1 MDKFNLEKAIADWR
15 RQMQSAGLK
24 NSDALNELESH
35 LREEIQQQMQAGL
48 AAQQAFE
55 AAATHIGGA
64 QALNTEFAK
73 LRRTHMDFLARLKR
87 FLLRGF
93 LPNPAL
99 PPLSA
104 FTPNAQQT
112 LELARAEAPR
122 LNHDFI
128 GTEHVLLGL
137 LNSPAGI
144 IPDIMRRM
152 GVDAETV
159 RKEIEVLIGPGV
171 PAQRVAAAI
180 PYTPRAIRALS
191 LAMGEAEAQQQP
203 HVSPEHILLG
213 LLKEGEGVGAIVL
226 KKLGVD
232 LKKMQE
238 AIKAGA

>member
-144 IPDIMRRM
+144 IPDIMGPTICIIWFMRRLPILRVMVSIIGASCSSIGANCSIM
-152 GVDAETV
+152 GAN
-159 RKEIEVLIGPGV
+159 
-171 PAQRVAAAI
+171 
-180 PYTPRAIRALS
+180 
-191 LAMGEAEAQQQP
+191 
-203 HVSPEHILLG
+203 
-213 LLKEGEGVGAIVL
+213 
-226 KKLGVD
+226 
-232 LKKMQE
+232 
-238 AIKAGA
+238 